1 MKQKL
6 KEVIAQ
12 HAVEL
17 ENGIASVPVDSF
29 EQIVDEILAQAGEY
43 ILEGMDK

>member
-6 KEVIAQ
+6 KEVIAA

-17 ENGIASVPVDSF
+17 ENGIASVPIDSF
-29 EQIVDEILAQAGEY
+29 ELIIDEILSQAGDY
-43 ILEGMDK
+43 ILDSLE